1 MKTKEKLASDLMGFL
16 NSGYTD
22 NEIENYV
29 DEFEESFEDLCYEG
43 DQLSLALYNLYQIT
57 GEMFTSD
64 QLEDALDAIELTFN
78 LKCE

>member
-1 MKTKEKLASDLMGFL
+1 MKTKEQLASDLMGFL

-29 DEFEESFEDLCYEG
+29 DEFEESFGELPYNE
-43 DQLSLALYNLYQIT
+43 DQLSIALFNVYQLT

-64 QLEDALDAIELTFN
+64 QLEDALDAIELTFSLN
-78 LKCE
+78 S